1 MKREVLF
8 CDSREIRMGK
18 CLLYNVFLVPM
29 KRTCQFMTG
38 SFVLVTNKLMSNLL
52 EDLKFISLNFMNR
65 KNVMLKYFST
75 ATVQNWA
82 VLLKNKQ

>member
-1 MKREVLF
+1 
-8 CDSREIRMGK
+8 
-18 CLLYNVFLVPM
+18 
-29 KRTCQFMTG
+29 MTG

-52 EDLKFISLNFMNR
+52 EDLKFTGLNFMNR

-82 VLLKNKQ
+82 ILLKNKQ